1 MKFKPIYL
9 YGIIVL
15 VSIIVLVLV
24 STQSSDNPKE
34 IAIEQNQNM
43 PDDDV
48 HKQLKNPGGNTPGKE
63 NVSEEYRKRLAD
75 LKEAVDKNPSDT
87 LAMRNYADFLSASHK
102 MNEAISYYEKI
113 LEVNPKRADIYFSLA
128 LIYYNKQ
135 DFLKCEEA
143 NNKVLSFEP
152 KNQMA
157 LYNLGAIAATQGK
170 KDKAKEFWNT
180 VISIDA
186 KSETG
191 MLAQESL
198 GKLSN

>member
-9 YGIIVL
+9 YGVL
-15 VSIIVLVLV
+15 VIAALAILIVVGIQE
-24 STQSSDNPKE
+24 STTPTEVPVTNDQT
-34 IAIEQNQNM
+34 M

-63 NVSEEYRKRLAD
+63 NVSEEYRKKLAE
-75 LKEAVDKNPSDT
+75 LKEAVDSNPSDT

-102 MNEAISYYEKI
+102 MNEAIPYYEKI
-113 LEVNPKRADIYFSLA
+113 LEINPKRSDIYFSLA

-170 KDKAKEFWNT
+170 KDKAKEFWNM
-180 VISIDA
+180 VMNINPE
-186 KSETG
+186 SETG
-191 MLAQESL
+191 KLAKESL
-198 GKLSN
+198 AKL

>member
-9 YGIIVL
+9 YGILAIAAVTILIV
-15 VSIIVLVLV
+15 VGIQ
-24 STQSSDNPKE
+24 QSSTLTEVPVTNDQT
-34 IAIEQNQNM
+34 I

-48 HKQLKNPGGNTPGKE
+48 HKQLKSPGGNTPGKE
-63 NVSEEYRKRLAD
+63 NVSEEYRKKLAE
-75 LKEAVDKNPSDT
+75 LKEAVDTNPSDT

-102 MNEAISYYEKI
+102 MNEAIPYYEKI
-113 LEVNPKRADIYFSLA
+113 LEINPKRSDIYFSLA

-135 DFLKCEEA
+135 DFLKCEEV

-170 KDKAKEFWNT
+170 KDEAKELWNK
-180 VISIDA
+180 VISINA
-186 KSETG
+186 ESETG
-191 MLAQESL
+191 KLAQESL
-198 GKLSN
+198 GKLLQ

>member
-113 LEVNPKRADIYFSLA
+113 LEVNPKRADIYFSLS

-135 DFLKCEEA
+135 DFLKSEEA

-170 KDKAKEFWNT
+170 KDKAKEFWNM

-191 MLAQESL
+191 KLAEESL

>member
-1 MKFKPIYL
+1 MKFKPIYF
-9 YGIIVL
+9 YGIL
-15 VSIIVLVLV
+15 VVATLVLLIV
-24 STQSSDNPKE
+24 VRIQESSDSTDVP
-34 IAIEQNQNM
+34 IANNQTM

-48 HKQLKNPGGNTPGKE
+48 HKQLKSPGGNTPGKE
-63 NVSEEYRKRLAD
+63 NVSEEYRKKLAE
-75 LKEAVDKNPSDT
+75 LKEAVDKNSYDT

-113 LEVNPKRADIYFSLA
+113 LEINPKRADIYFSLA

-135 DFLKCEEA
+135 DFAKCEEA
-143 NNKVLSFEP
+143 NNKVLLFEP

-170 KDKAKEFWNT
+170 TDKAKEMWDK
-180 VISIDA
+180 VVSINA

-191 MLAQESL
+191 KLAQESL
-198 GKLSN
+198 GKLIQ

>member
-1 MKFKPIYL
+1 MKFKPIYF

-24 STQSSDNPKE
+24 STQSSDDPKE

-48 HKQLKNPGGNTPGKE
+48 HKQLKNPGSNTPGKQ
-63 NVSEEYRKRLAD
+63 NVSEEYQKKLAG
-75 LKEAVDKNPSDT
+75 LEKTVNENPTDT
-87 LAMRNYADFLSASHK
+87 IALRNYADFLSASHK
-102 MNEAISYYEKI
+102 MNEAIPYYEKI
-113 LEVNPKRADIYFSLA
+113 LDVNPKRTDIYFSLA

-135 DFLKCEEA
+135 DFGKCEEA

-170 KDKAKEFWNT
+170 KDKAKEFWEM
-180 VISIDA
+180 VVKIDSG
-186 KSETG
+186 SETG
-191 MLAQESL
+191 LLAQESIR
-198 GKLSN
+198 KLMQ